1 MLQIAQ
7 DFFKRNKKA
16 KACHVVLDNV
26 FESLQSAKAY
36 QKTVSAHCITS
47 YLKKEADPTDT
58 PEGPAEKSELKF

>member
-36 QKTVSAHCITS
+36 QQTISAHCVTS
-47 YLKKEADPTDT
+47 YLKKKPTRPT
-58 PEGPAEKSELKF
+58 HLKGRLKNLN